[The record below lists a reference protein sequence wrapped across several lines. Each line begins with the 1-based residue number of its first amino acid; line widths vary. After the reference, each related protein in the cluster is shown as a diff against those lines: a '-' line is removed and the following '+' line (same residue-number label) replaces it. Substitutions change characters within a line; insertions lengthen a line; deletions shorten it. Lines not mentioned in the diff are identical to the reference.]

1 MSGND
6 VYEVYAIR
14 YATVSERQRKDNFI
28 FVDGHDGPMPIDF
41 YVWAIVGKDRTFVVD
56 LGFSAEDAAARG
68 RLLERTPAEGLK
80 LVGVDAAEVK
90 DVIVTHLHWDH
101 AGNHHEFPNARFHLQ
116 DREMAYATGRHMQHD
131 ALRRFFT
138 VEPVIGMVREVY
150 NGRVD
155 FYDGDAELAPGI
167 SVHLIGGHTMGL
179 QVVRVN
185 TRRGQVVLAS
195 DGAHF
200 YDNMLDGNPFPVVY
214 NVADMLAGHK
224 KVYSLADT
232 PNHVIPGHDPQVR
245 AFYPAVS
252 SEAEGI
258 AVRLDVDPAL

>member
-116 DREMAYATGRHMQHD
+116 DREMAYATGRYMREQFLRHAYSLEYVVELVR
-131 ALRRFFT
+131 ALYDDR
-138 VEPVIGMVREVY
+138 VEFIDGVREI
-150 NGRVD
+150 
-155 FYDGDAELAPGI
+155 APGI
-167 SVHLIGGHTMGL
+167 TLHHVGGTA
-179 QVVRVN
+179 R
-185 TRRGQVVLAS
+185 T
-195 DGAHF
+195 
-200 YDNMLDGNPFPVVY
+200 
-214 NVADMLAGHK
+214 
-224 KVYSLADT
+224 T
-232 PNHVIPGHDPQVR
+232 P
-245 AFYPAVS
+245 
-252 SEAEGI
+252 
-258 AVRLDVDPAL
+258 